1 MEYPSQL
8 QDKVDYYNSLK
19 KVIKPLRKQILKE
32 KIMFII
38 KHNKHYLTRRF
49 LVLSSLIIAI
59 IFAGLYYLRPIIIHT
74 RYQSVPGEV
83 IYVPDSTKTMDKFLY
98 ELGRLE
104 SNNNYKIV
112 NQFGYMGR
120 YQIGRQ
126 ALKQIGLG
134 EVSNEQFLN
143 NAELQEVA
151 MKLLLKENKRILASH
166 IGKYQSRV
174 INGIYITESSIL
186 AASHMAPQGVIDFL
200 TSGGE
205 KVFKDGNGTPITKY
219 LKQFSG
225 YKIKLN

>member
-8 QDKVDYYNSLK
+8 QDKVEYYNSLK
-19 KVIKPLRKQILKE
+19 KAMKPLRKQILKE

-38 KHNKHYLTRRF
+38 KHNRHYLTRRF
-49 LVLSSLIIAI
+49 LVLSSLCIAI
-59 IFAGLYYLRPIIIHT
+59 IFAGLYYLRPIIVHT
-74 RYQSVPGEV
+74 KYESIPGEIV
-83 IYVPDSTKTMDKFLY
+83 FISDSTKTMDKFLH
-98 ELGRLE
+98 ELGHLE
-104 SNNNYKIV
+104 SSNNYKVV

-126 ALKQIGLG
+126 ALKQIGFG

-143 NAELQEVA
+143 NAELQEIA
-151 MKLLLKENKRILASH
+151 MKMLLKENKRILASY

-200 TSGGE
+200 NSNGE

-225 YKIKLN
+225 YKIVLE